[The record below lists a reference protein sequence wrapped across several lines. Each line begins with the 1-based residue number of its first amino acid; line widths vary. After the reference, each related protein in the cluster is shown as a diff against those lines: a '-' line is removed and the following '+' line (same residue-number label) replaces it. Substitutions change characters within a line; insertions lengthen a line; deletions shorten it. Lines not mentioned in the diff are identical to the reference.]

1 VEIFTVEMSMH
12 GSFDRF
18 QEHRDRTNR
27 DWNIALFA
35 LPILV
40 VTALAA
46 LAIIQPN
53 APSWISEAAQ
63 AEFVGLNS
71 PDVVPPAQIAQPALQ
86 IRTVK
91 AD

>member
-1 VEIFTVEMSMH
+1 MH
-12 GSFDRF
+12 GSFDRSRE
-18 QEHRDRTNR
+18 QHDNVDR

-35 LPILV
+35 LPGLV
-40 VTALAA
+40 VIALVALA
-46 LAIIQPN
+46 LIQPS

-63 AEFVGLNS
+63 AEFVGIDS
-71 PDVVPPAQIAQPALQ
+71 PEVAPAQPALQ